1 MSESDTRLEIEE
13 DFPDEEVIEYEK
25 ELDEFKTSGKIDP
38 SALHNPELEGEEVP
52 QPTCAQRLQAEIVQ
66 SKEDLRDYAEEIQE
80 NVFSRE
86 GAKSIWHSLLTNWRA
101 GATVALV
108 NLPLSI
114 SLAVAASSSPVAGVV
129 TAIWAGF
136 IASIFGGCSYNIVG
150 PTGALSGI
158 LAKNVAQFGKDGD
171 PLAYLAILTGLIC
184 FFIFILKW
192 ERFVLL
198 VPSSVTEGFTLGVAL
213 IIALNQLNFALGLP
227 KPHVRHESFVDNML
241 ENLLLVD
248 QLDWASLVLFTVSLV
263 ALLVLITKFG
273 KVPWAIILAT
283 LGIIGGAL
291 IANDVIPGK
300 NIQTLETRFGDL
312 DFALFS
318 LPRFSSSFVSLDF
331 FSAAFSIAFVAV
343 LETLISAKIADGL
356 THTHFNQRREV
367 FGLALAN
374 LVTGIFNGIP
384 ATAALARTALNI
396 KSGATSRI
404 AAVLNT
410 IIVLLLSVALLRWFK
425 YLPLP
430 IVAAIIVVV
439 AYRMC
444 DFHHIVRFWRMDKGI
459 FIMTL
464 LVASICVLKDPTYGI
479 VVGMVL
485 SLLLFSD
492 ELSHVHSELVMKDE
506 EGNVRYVSHREVKFR
521 DKRRKRRHG
530 SPHESDVSDTEHS
543 TDVTSTDEHDYPL
556 GDSTSELLHSTL
568 EDSGEVPRI
577 ERHGP
582 SIVVYRIAGQL
593 TYINGMSHK
602 ERLQFFTDMDTI
614 VISMR
619 YLYFCDIDGL
629 DYLGESLKELM
640 HQGKKV
646 LITGVNPSIA
656 PLLNKRKWFRVKRAN
671 GEVFPTYGHALAS
684 LGFKQGHD
692 SEHMS
697 NIFLSN
703 V

>member
-1 MSESDTRLEIEE
+1 
-13 DFPDEEVIEYEK
+13 
-25 ELDEFKTSGKIDP
+25 
-38 SALHNPELEGEEVP
+38 
-52 QPTCAQRLQAEIVQ
+52 
-66 SKEDLRDYAEEIQE
+66 
-80 NVFSRE
+80 
-86 GAKSIWHSLLTNWRA
+86 
-101 GATVALV
+101 
-108 NLPLSI
+108 
-114 SLAVAASSSPVAGVV
+114 
-129 TAIWAGF
+129 
-136 IASIFGGCSYNIVG
+136 
-150 PTGALSGI
+150 
-158 LAKNVAQFGKDGD
+158 
-171 PLAYLAILTGLIC
+171 
-184 FFIFILKW
+184 
-192 ERFVLL
+192 
-198 VPSSVTEGFTLGVAL
+198 
-213 IIALNQLNFALGLP
+213 
-227 KPHVRHESFVDNML
+227 
-241 ENLLLVD
+241 
-248 QLDWASLVLFTVSLV
+248 
-263 ALLVLITKFG
+263 
-273 KVPWAIILAT
+273 
-283 LGIIGGAL
+283 
-291 IANDVIPGK
+291 
-300 NIQTLETRFGDL
+300 
-312 DFALFS
+312 
-318 LPRFSSSFVSLDF
+318 
-331 FSAAFSIAFVAV
+331 
-343 LETLISAKIADGL
+343 
-356 THTHFNQRREV
+356 
-367 FGLALAN
+367 
-374 LVTGIFNGIP
+374 
-384 ATAALARTALNI
+384 
-396 KSGATSRI
+396 
-404 AAVLNT
+404 
-410 IIVLLLSVALLRWFK
+410 
-425 YLPLP
+425 
-430 IVAAIIVVV
+430 
-439 AYRMC
+439 
-444 DFHHIVRFWRMDKGI
+444 
-459 FIMTL
+459 MTL

-543 TDVTSTDEHDYPL
+543 TDVTSTDEHDHPL